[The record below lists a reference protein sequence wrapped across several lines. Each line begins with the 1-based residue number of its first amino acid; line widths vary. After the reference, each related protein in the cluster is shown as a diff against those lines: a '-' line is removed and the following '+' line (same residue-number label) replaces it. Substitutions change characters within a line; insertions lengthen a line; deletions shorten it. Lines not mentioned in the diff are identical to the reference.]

1 MLEDLKLLLGL
12 EDTDKKTEQQLQLIL
27 NATKQRLKFLLG
39 GLEPPEEMEYIILDV
54 SVIRFNRIGSEGLSL
69 TVLRARAFPGLKMI
83 LPGTWMIFSLI
94 WTASGRQGRKGEVFV
109 RYDTPIFFR
118 RVLPGEYDPT
128 TGNYAD
134 DQVTEVRK
142 MASVMDT
149 RAEIMQIV
157 YGGIRQGSVTVQLQN
172 HYQKPFDR
180 IRIGNTT
187 YKVDYTRKLRVKQTF
202 ILSEVV

>member
-1 MLEDLKLLLGL
+1 M
-12 EDTDKKTEQQLQLIL
+12 
-27 NATKQRLKFLLG
+27 
-39 GLEPPEEMEYIILDV
+39 
-54 SVIRFNRIGSEGLSL
+54 
-69 TVLRARAFPGLKMI
+69 
-83 LPGTWMIFSLI
+83 
-94 WTASGRQGRKGEVFV
+94 

-118 RVLPGEYDPT
+118 RVLPGEYDSK
-128 TGNYAD
+128 TGNYAA

-149 RAEIMQIV
+149 RAEIMRIV

>member
-1 MLEDLKLLLGL
+1 M
-12 EDTDKKTEQQLQLIL
+12 
-27 NATKQRLKFLLG
+27 
-39 GLEPPEEMEYIILDV
+39 
-54 SVIRFNRIGSEGLSL
+54 
-69 TVLRARAFPGLKMI
+69 
-83 LPGTWMIFSLI
+83 
-94 WTASGRQGRKGEVFV
+94 
-109 RYDTPIFFR
+109 RYDTPIFFQ

-187 YKVDYTRKLRVKQTF
+187 YGVDYTRKLRVKQTF

>member
-1 MLEDLKLLLGL
+1 M
-12 EDTDKKTEQQLQLIL
+12 
-27 NATKQRLKFLLG
+27 
-39 GLEPPEEMEYIILDV
+39 
-54 SVIRFNRIGSEGLSL
+54 
-69 TVLRARAFPGLKMI
+69 
-83 LPGTWMIFSLI
+83 
-94 WTASGRQGRKGEVFV
+94 
-109 RYDTPIFFR
+109 RYDTPIFFQ
-118 RVLPGEYDPT
+118 RVLPGEYDSK
-128 TGNYAD
+128 TGNYAA

-187 YKVDYTRKLRVKQTF
+187 YRVDYTRKLRVKQTF

>member
-1 MLEDLKLLLGL
+1 M
-12 EDTDKKTEQQLQLIL
+12 
-27 NATKQRLKFLLG
+27 
-39 GLEPPEEMEYIILDV
+39 
-54 SVIRFNRIGSEGLSL
+54 
-69 TVLRARAFPGLKMI
+69 
-83 LPGTWMIFSLI
+83 
-94 WTASGRQGRKGEVFV
+94 
-109 RYDTPIFFR
+109 RYDTPIYFQR
-118 RVLPGEYDPT
+118 ILPGEYDPK
-128 TGNYAD
+128 TGNYAT
-134 DQVTEVRK
+134 DQITEVRK